1 MTNREYMI
9 ELLQDDS
16 FIDDGGASYEAMI
29 YSHIC
34 CAYGFDDER
43 GECRQKALVDVNI
56 RDTCVRC
63 KEKWLDSEV
72 EE

>member
-9 ELLQDDS
+9 KALQNPSRDKD
-16 FIDDGGASYEAMI
+16 YEDMI

-56 RDTCVRC
+56 RNMCVRC